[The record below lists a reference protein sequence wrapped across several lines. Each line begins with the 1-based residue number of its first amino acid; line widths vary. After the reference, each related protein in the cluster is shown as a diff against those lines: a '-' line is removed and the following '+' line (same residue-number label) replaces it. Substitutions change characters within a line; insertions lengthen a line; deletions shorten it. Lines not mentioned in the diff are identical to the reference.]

1 MPENDNMPPVG
12 EGPYI
17 DKVGGV
23 SPTIPVGTE
32 AISIKG
38 GRFDLD
44 PTGLVVEIQVAT
56 PSIVV
61 KTAIAVVDAN
71 TLTVKP
77 TWPSGISGGS
87 ASIVVRNGKGNNA
100 QPLSL
105 IRFGFSTSSSAQIS
119 QLAKPQWLAF
129 GQSAG
134 MSHLYVFEPPTI
146 IDTPYTNGTLGTSAL
161 LMKITTAARAAP
173 TDLDKDGA
181 TDFAITDSLSP
192 ASLSVCMASTGFSPA
207 FPGTFT
213 SPWKP
218 AGLSAVAAGSYD
230 ANRSMIAV
238 ASQGSA
244 NLFNCITASSPFNP
258 ADPCKPVG
266 ALTADARALWI
277 NMFGAPRADILS
289 MDITGKL
296 SLWRSDNLDNFSD
309 QTKLALDAAIQGKT
323 FLAIAVGDIDGKSG
337 DDIIAVDGQGLFTL
351 LNNGAGI
358 LTATRTTI
366 FGMPQARAL
375 TIGDVDGDGKADI
388 VLTAAST
395 GALWVLRN
403 QTDALGKPDWLIP
416 GPVLDQS
423 DMQPSIGANGIA
435 TLDGSIGDR
444 KRRLVT
450 TDIAGKK
457 LVVWTNNTT
466 Q

>member
-17 DKVGGV
+17 DKVGGI

-32 AISIKG
+32 VISIKG

-61 KTAIAVVDAN
+61 KTATTVVDAN

-77 TWPSGISGGS
+77 TWPSGILGGS

-134 MSHLYVFEPPTI
+134 MSHLYVFEPPNI

-161 LMKITTAARAAP
+161 LMQITTAARAAP
-173 TDLDKDGA
+173 TNLDKDGA
-181 TDFAITDSLSP
+181 TDFAITDSSAP
-192 ASLSVCMASTGFSPA
+192 ASLSVCMASTGFSPE
-207 FPGTFT
+207 FPGVFGSQW
-213 SPWKP
+213 SPN
-218 AGLSAVAAGSYD
+218 GLSAVAAGSYD

-244 NLFNCITASSPFNP
+244 QLFNCIMPSSPFM
-258 ADPCKPVG
+258 AVPCKPVG
-266 ALTADARALWI
+266 ALTADARALWV

-296 SLWRSDNLDNFSD
+296 SLWRSDNSNMFID
-309 QTKLALDAAIQGKT
+309 QTKLALDAAIQAKT
-323 FLAIAVGDIDGKSG
+323 FLATAVGDIDGKSG

-366 FGMPQARAL
+366 VGMPQARAL